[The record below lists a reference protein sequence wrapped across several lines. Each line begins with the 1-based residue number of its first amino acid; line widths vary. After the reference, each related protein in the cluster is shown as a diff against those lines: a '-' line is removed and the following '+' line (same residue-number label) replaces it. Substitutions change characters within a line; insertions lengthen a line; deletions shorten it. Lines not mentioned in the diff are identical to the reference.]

1 MEITFFKKENTEIT
15 ELENVLEFGQED
27 EIQMLKDDTIIKP
40 EETRVLKDDTIIKPQ
55 EARVLKDDTTIKPQ
69 ETRVLKDDTTIK
81 PEETRMLKV
90 PIKPQETRVP
100 KVPIKPQEARVLKG
114 DTTIKPQETRVLKVP
129 IIKPQETRVLKV
141 PIIIFVNENHISL
154 HQYSNGLLFKT
165 SFTYDIWL
173 SLLRKNS
180 DWFSKLTVVFTI
192 NGDPQDLK
200 INIKYLTGSLLY
212 GYRGKIPIRWK
223 TEKLQIKFLNE
234 YNNPLHIKEF
244 DSWLEYWSK
253 KGNEQKEEVMNCIN
267 VINYFV
273 DTTMRSRD
281 CCDFNVLKIVGSFR
295 QLYYIQPDWK
305 LGKWKPS
312 GICTRG
318 ILSDNINPYLNPYT
332 ETVSAFFVASSKKII
347 ICNAQFQ
354 NLIFTGNALLSPEL
368 VIKNCEV
375 SYIALRRTIGGY
387 LELDLS
393 TSTSAPSVNVNKGS
407 YIVDMASFPKSSD
420 SWVVMTNYSITC
432 GSDYYVFKNLP
443 PPPPLEFR
451 SSEPSESHSSDPYQS
466 RSVLVDMMLKFE
478 PPKSYHPLCL
488 LC

>member
-40 EETRVLKDDTIIKPQ
+40 
-55 EARVLKDDTTIKPQ
+55 Q
-69 ETRVLKDDTTIK
+69 ET
-81 PEETRMLKV
+81 
-90 PIKPQETRVP
+90 
-100 KVPIKPQEARVLKG
+100 RVLKG
-114 DTTIKPQETRVLKVP
+114 DTTIKPQEAQVLKGDTTIKPQEAQVLKGDTTIKPQEAQVLKGDTTIKPQEAQVLKVP
-129 IIKPQETRVLKV
+129 IIKPQEAQVLKDDT
-141 PIIIFVNENHISL
+141 IIISVNVHHILL
-154 HQYSNGLLFKT
+154 HQYSNELLPT
-165 SFTYDIWL
+165 TLYTNDIWL
-173 SLLRKNS
+173 SLLKKNS

>member
-40 EETRVLKDDTIIKPQ
+40 EETRVLKDDTI
-55 EARVLKDDTTIKPQ
+55 
-69 ETRVLKDDTTIK
+69 
-81 PEETRMLKV
+81 
-90 PIKPQETRVP
+90 
-100 KVPIKPQEARVLKG
+100 IKPQEARVLKG

-192 NGDPQDLK
+192 NGNPKNLK
-200 INIKYLTGSLLY
+200 RNTEYLIGSLLY

-234 YNNPLHIKEF
+234 DDNPLHIKEF
-244 DSWLEYWSK
+244 DSWLEYWSR
-253 KGNEQKEEVMNCIN
+253 KGNEQEEEVMKCID

-273 DTTMRSRD
+273 DTRMRHTER
-281 CCDFNVLKIVGSFR
+281 CDFNLLKIVGSFR
-295 QLYYIQPDWK
+295 QFYYIQPDWL
-305 LGKWKPS
+305 LGIWKPS

-318 ILSDNINPYLNPYT
+318 ILSDSIDPYLNSYT
-332 ETVSAFFVASSKKII
+332 ETVSAFFVANTTKKVI

-354 NLIFTGNALLSPEL
+354 NLIFTGDAFRRPEL

-375 SYIALRRTIGGY
+375 SYIALRRTTGGY
-387 LELDLS
+387 LELNLS
-393 TSTSAPSVNVNKGS
+393 TLKSAPSVNVNKGS
-407 YIVDMASFPKSSD
+407 YIVDMASFSKSFD
-420 SWVVMTNYSITC
+420 TWVPMENYSTTN
-432 GSDYYVFKNLP
+432 GPYYYVFKKLP
-443 PPPPLEFR
+443 PPPP
-451 SSEPSESHSSDPYQS
+451 SESGSSDPYQS
-466 RSVLVDMMLKFE
+466 RSVLVNMMLKFE